1 MPNGL
6 PNPCESK
13 RFINAWRERCL
24 SSSRTS
30 VQAKKPIKRLN
41 YHRFAAMALV
51 RGALALLM
59 SIALTMELIHA
70 AVYKVGDSAG
80 WTTIG
85 NIDYKKWSAT
95 KTFQVHDMIL
105 FEYNA
110 QFHNVMRV
118 THAMYKAC
126 NTSAPLATYT
136 TGNDSITIKTR
147 GHHFFF
153 CGVPGHCQAGQK
165 VDINVLQSNEIA
177 PTPSVSS
184 SVLSPPVPSAK
195 VPGPA
200 PSNAVPLKSP
210 FGSIGLA
217 MAVLATFLINFA

>member
-1 MPNGL
+1 
-6 PNPCESK
+6 
-13 RFINAWRERCL
+13 
-24 SSSRTS
+24 
-30 VQAKKPIKRLN
+30 
-41 YHRFAAMALV
+41 
-51 RGALALLM
+51 
-59 SIALTMELIHA
+59 
-70 AVYKVGDSAG
+70 
-80 WTTIG
+80 
-85 NIDYKKWSAT
+85 
-95 KTFQVHDMIL
+95 
-105 FEYNA
+105 
-110 QFHNVMRV
+110 MRV

-217 MAVLATFLINFA
+217 TAVLATFLINFA